1 MIPHLSGGTE
11 VPDWLS
17 RRAWT
22 LPNRPAVI
30 SGADRWSFDD
40 LEGRARRTARRLA
53 ALGVAEGTCVAC
65 AVRNGASVA
74 ALTHALAKLG
84 AVMVP
89 LNVRMAAAEFAWQ
102 IEDSGAGVLIF
113 DHRLGGLV
121 AEGVRGRRGLV
132 LAHLGDAPVDPPGL
146 AGRTRPLDAIPE
158 ADAPIRRRIDLSAV
172 QSITYTSATS
182 GRPKGVQLTYG
193 NHWWSA
199 IGSALNLGLLPTD
212 RWLAPLP
219 LYHVGGLALLW
230 RSVIYGMPVVIHE
243 TFDAEAVNREI
254 DTGGATLV
262 SLVSTM
268 LRRILDARGA
278 RAFPPTL
285 RGILLGGG
293 PVPPSLLTECIDR
306 GVPVVPSYG
315 LTETASQVAALA
327 PGEAARKP
335 GSSGRVLLPAELM
348 IDMDGRASEPGEV
361 GEILVRG
368 PNVMLGYAG
377 RSEETGAA
385 LRGGWLHT
393 GDLGYLDHEGY
404 LYVVDRRDDLIVS
417 GGENVYP
424 TEVEWVLLDHPA
436 IQDAA
441 VVGLP
446 DPEWGQRVVAV
457 ITPRPGARIT
467 AAEVQQWCA
476 ARLARFKIPKQ
487 ILFSDAAARSGSGK
501 VRHRAIRAWAEAQDT
516 KASE

>member
-1 MIPHLSGGTE
+1 MPHPSGGNE
-11 VPDWLS
+11 MPDWLS
-17 RRAWT
+17 RRAST

-30 SGADRWSFDD
+30 SGEDRWSFGD
-40 LEGRARRTARRLA
+40 LEGTARRTARRLA
-53 ALGVAEGTCVAC
+53 ALGVTEGTYVAC
-65 AVRNGASVA
+65 AVRNGAPAA
-74 ALTHALAKLG
+74 ALTHALTKLG

-102 IEDSGAGVLIF
+102 IEDSRAGVLIF
-113 DHRLGGLV
+113 DHRLADLV
-121 AEGVRGRRGLV
+121 AEAVRRRRDLV
-132 LAHLGDAPVDPPGL
+132 LAHLGGAPVEASGL
-146 AGRTRPLDAIPE
+146 AGRTRSLEAIPE
-158 ADAPIRRRIDLSAV
+158 ADAPIRQRIDLSAV

-199 IGSALNLGLLPTD
+199 IGSALNLGLVPGD

-243 TFDAEAVNREI
+243 TFDADAVNREI

-285 RGILLGGG
+285 RAILLGGG
-293 PVPPSLLTECIDR
+293 PVPPTLLTECIDR

-315 LTETASQVAALA
+315 LTETSSQVAALA

-335 GSSGRVLLPAELM
+335 GSSGRALLPAELM
-348 IDMDGRASEPGEV
+348 IETDGRSSEPGEV

-377 RSEETGAA
+377 RPTETGAA

-393 GDLGYLDHEGY
+393 GDLGYLDREGY

-424 TEVEWVLLDHPA
+424 TEVEWALLGHPA

-457 ITPRPGARIT
+457 ITSRPGSRIT
-467 AAEVQQWCA
+467 EAEVKQFCA
-476 ARLARFKIPKQ
+476 AHLARHKIPKQ
-487 ILFSDAAARSGSGK
+487 VMFSDVAARSGSGK
-501 VRHRAIRAWAEAQDT
+501 ARRVAIRAWAAAQD
-516 KASE
+516 SEALG